1 MKKLIA
7 LLLAAMML
15 LSLCACAPGETETT
29 VNPSNA
35 STGEPSNG
43 SSTEPATDTPSEPTE
58 APAPTQDVSGLPE
71 EMRPLVSVWEG
82 ELDCSA
88 MINSMLGAYG
98 MEEGDAPKTKVVL
111 RMTMTLNADQSAT
124 MELDETTL
132 SQDLQAYMAEILDVL
147 VEATYKACEAQ
158 GISREQA
165 DAAYEPYGGLKAYLE
180 STIDVDAIYSQIT
193 DEFAALEPQHWK
205 AEDGV
210 LYICDA
216 DEEFSEGDGEA
227 YQLDGDTLVVT
238 IVPQTDDE
246 DVEDIHI
253 TFTRKTK

>member
-193 DEFAALEPQHWK
+193 DEFAALKPQHWK